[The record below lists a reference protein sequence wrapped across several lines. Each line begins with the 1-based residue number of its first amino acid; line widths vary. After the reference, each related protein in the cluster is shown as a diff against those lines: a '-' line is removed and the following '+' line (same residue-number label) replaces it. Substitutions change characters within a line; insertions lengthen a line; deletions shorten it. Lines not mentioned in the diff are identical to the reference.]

1 MNENENA
8 RRQWTRAWRS
18 LAIAG
23 FVASLAV
30 GCASDARSTA
40 KLATDSETHPV
51 TSVSPS
57 TIAATQEKDGSE
69 GEVAVSELAP
79 GPRALGPADPAAGP
93 TVVVNQSDRVRTT
106 STLTG
111 PQATTGVMVVGED
124 AGVVV
129 APAARVAPAVAGV
142 PVTGGAATMAPAG
155 MTVPATAAAT
165 TAGVA
170 GPAVV
175 PTTAVPAVPTGVAT
189 GVTSASSTGT
199 TTVTP
204 PAVAPSAADRVV
216 TGVAGGPLPTSVG
229 GLTVPSAGVA
239 GPAVIAPTATATVT
253 NAPTGTV
260 IRVEPNATTAAGVV
274 STTSRPAVTSV
285 GEGTAVLGARTT
297 RPAEGARVEITNRDG
312 ATAPVIIETPQR
324 RSLLPWRNRAVVTR
338 MLNTWSPSS
347 QTAAR
352 TAMSLYGQPDQLT
365 DRRMVWTN
373 RAPWTRIE
381 VMRDPVAQIEAGVE
395 SGMIVHTIVY
405 PVTAGQAQELRRFNR
420 NIRID
425 PASGEISVRGVSEA
439 ANLLALNLIDEIVRG
454 TRDADDALRFY
465 RDALRDGVITAYE
478 QRLMFTPRTRAARR

>member
-1 MNENENA
+1 MNEDENA

-40 KLATDSETHPV
+40 ELATNSETHPV

-69 GEVAVSELAP
+69 GEVAVAELAP
-79 GPRALGPADPAAGP
+79 GPRALGPANPAAGP
-93 TVVVNQSDRVRTT
+93 AVVVNQSDRVTTT
-106 STLTG
+106 STSTG

-129 APAARVAPAVAGV
+129 APGAVVAPAVAGA
-142 PVTGGAATMAPAG
+142 PVTAGAAAA
-155 MTVPATAAAT
+155 MTPTGTEPATAAAT
-165 TAGVA
+165 TAGGA

-175 PTTAVPAVPTGVAT
+175 PPASVPAVPTGVAT
-189 GVTSASSTGT
+189 GVTSVSSTGT

-229 GLTVPSAGVA
+229 GSTVPSAGVA
-239 GPAVIAPTATATVT
+239 GPAVAAPTAATTVT
-253 NAPTGTV
+253 NSPTGTV
-260 IRVEPNATTAAGVV
+260 IRVEPNATTAAGV
-274 STTSRPAVTSV
+274 TAVD
-285 GEGTAVLGARTT
+285 EGTAVLGARTT
-297 RPAEGARVEITNRDG
+297 RPAEGSRVEITNRDD

-324 RSLLPWRNRAVVTR
+324 RSLLPWRNRAAVTR
-338 MLNTWSPSS
+338 MLNTWSPAS

-352 TAMSLYGQPDQLT
+352 TAMSVYGQPDQLT

-373 RAPWTRIE
+373 RSPWARIE
-381 VMRDPVAQIEAGVE
+381 VMRDPVAQIEPGVD

-405 PVTAGQAQELRRFNR
+405 PVTTGQAQELRRFNR

-465 RDALRDGVITAYE
+465 RDALRDGVITSYE